1 MTHDLHT
8 ARAVYARLWAD
19 AQAQFA
25 TGTVKTDP
33 YLDRRESDTRRG
45 LTLVLR
51 PDGEA
56 KARITAALDELG
68 DLAPG
73 QYRYH
78 PDELHITVLSVISAA
93 LNANLDAAPVDAFHA
108 AFAAALA
115 DVAPF
120 AVRMT
125 GISAA
130 PDAVFVYGESDGDAL
145 NLLRE
150 RVRESLRAAGL
161 AEHLERRYRSVTA
174 HMTVLRFR
182 STPAQLPALVD
193 YLTQHQGHDLGA
205 FTARQIDFVSND
217 WYMSRDIVRVLR
229 RYTLAAD

>member
-93 LNANLDAAPVDAFHA
+93 
-108 AFAAALA
+108 
-115 DVAPF
+115 
-120 AVRMT
+120 
-125 GISAA
+125 

-182 STPAQLPALVD
+182 STPAKLPALVA
-193 YLTQHQGHDLGA
+193 YLEQHRQHDLGA

-217 WYMSRDIVRVLR
+217 WYMSRDIVRVLH